1 MGDLGPFLQRH
12 AYSVLFV
19 FVLAE
24 QLGLPLPAV
33 PVLLTAGAL
42 AGMGKLSFTAALLL
56 SAVASLLADVLWYE
70 LGRRQ
75 GARILNLLC
84 RISLEPDSCVRKTE
98 SVIAAQGGRA
108 LLFAKFVPGLST
120 VAPPVAG
127 LIRMLP
133 KHFLLWD
140 GAGAL
145 LWASAYLGLGF
156 VFSEQLERV
165 AEVALGLGSRLV
177 ALVVGILAAYVL
189 WKYVQRRRFL
199 RQITIDRIT
208 PEELKR
214 RLDAG
219 ENVVVMDLRHSSE
232 FEADEASL
240 PGALHV
246 APDELDA
253 HIDAIPRDRE
263 VVLFCT

>member
-1 MGDLGPFLQRH
+1 MNDLGPFLQRH
-12 AYSVLFV
+12 GYLVLFG

-33 PVLLTAGAL
+33 PVLLAVGAL
-42 AGMGKLSFTAALLL
+42 AGMGKLSFGSALLL
-56 SAVASLLADVLWYE
+56 AALASLIADSVWYQ

-98 SVIAAQGGRA
+98 NVIAAQGARG

-127 LIRMLP
+127 MIRMRP
-133 KHFLLWD
+133 SRFLLWD

-145 LWASAYLGLGF
+145 VWAGAYMALGWL
-156 VFSEQLERV
+156 FSEQLERV
-165 AEVALGLGSRLV
+165 AEMALRLG
-177 ALVVGILAAYVL
+177 GWLAALLAGALAGYL
-189 WKYVQRRRFL
+189 SWKYAQRRRFL
-199 RQITIDRIT
+199 RQIRVDRIT

-214 RLDAG
+214 KLDAG
-219 ENVVVMDLRHSSE
+219 EEVVVVDLRHSSE
-232 FEADEASL
+232 FEADEGAL
-240 PGALHV
+240 PGAVQLPPE
-246 APDELDA
+246 ALDA
-253 HIDAIPRDRE
+253 HLDSLPRDRE

>member
-1 MGDLGPFLQRH
+1 
-12 AYSVLFV
+12 
-19 FVLAE
+19 
-24 QLGLPLPAV
+24 V
-33 PVLLTAGAL
+33 PVLLAVGAL
-42 AGMGKLSFTAALLL
+42 AGMGKLSFAAALLL
-56 SAVASLLADVLWYE
+56 SAVASLLADSVWFQ

-75 GARILNLLC
+75 GARILSLLC

-98 SVIAAQGGRA
+98 NVIAGQGARA
-108 LLFAKFVPGLST
+108 LLFAKFLPGLST

-127 LIRMLP
+127 LIRMRP
-133 KHFLLWD
+133 SRFVLWD

-145 LWASAYLGLGF
+145 LWAGAYMGLGF
-156 VFSEQLERV
+156 VFSEQLERA

-177 ALVVGILAAYVL
+177 ALIVGILAVYVL

-208 PEELKR
+208 PEELK
-214 RLDAG
+214 LKLEAG

-246 APDELDA
+246 PPDALDA
-253 HIDAIPRDRE
+253 HLDGIPRDRE